1 MTNVPA
7 LIDRVPLGAKLTDP
21 GAILDRFLDWVTAS
35 GIEPYEAQ
43 AEALLELAA
52 GKHVVLSTPTGSGK
66 SLVALGLHFQAL
78 CEGKRSFYTAPVKAL
93 VNEKFFALCDA
104 FGPENV
110 GMLTGDASINWAAP
124 ILCATQEVLANM
136 ALHQGLAT
144 DAPCVVM
151 DEFHFYADRDRGWA
165 WQVPLLTLEHTQF
178 LLMSATLGNT
188 AAIEEKLAR
197 LTGRAVTHVHR
208 DERPVPLD
216 YAWCET
222 PLHETVEGLLEQ
234 GRAPAYVVNFTQR
247 EATEVAVALTSAKVA
262 TREQRERIAAALVG
276 FRFDTPFG
284 KEIKRMLGHGVGL
297 HHAGL
302 LPKYRLLVEQ
312 LAQQGLLRVV
322 AGTDTLGVGVNIPI
336 RTVLFSRLTK
346 YDGERVRL
354 LSVRDFKQIAGRAGR
369 KGFDER
375 GSVVCQAPEHVMA
388 NKAAAAREAR
398 GGKRQKKKTPPPGFL
413 SWTREQFEQLV
424 AKPPETLVS
433 SFAVTHGMMLALL
446 QREPAP
452 SARGRDP
459 GLAHGRDLVSAD
471 RRDPGL
477 GRRGGYGALGLLIE
491 RCHESPARKRR
502 LRRDAAALFRSLRGA
517 GLVRVAEHRAAVD
530 PDLQRDFSLH
540 QTLSLYLVEAVAA
553 LDLEATDY
561 ALQVLALAE
570 AVAQDPVPILRAQ
583 RAKAKEVLVIR
594 LKAER
599 VPYEERMAKLDEVT
613 WPQPEAEFV
622 RATFKLFAERHPW
635 VSESRVHPKGVV
647 REMLEAYEGFDDAV
661 RRLGIQRS
669 EGLLLRYLGEVLRAL
684 ERSVPDASKTDAL
697 HDVLAYL
704 RELVRHTDA
713 SLLEE
718 WEARARGEPQAAAL
732 AAARSEPQASEVSS
746 LSSRAFQARVR
757 TELQSLVRALAH
769 GDYEEAAGWLRQDP
783 EDPWDAA
790 RLAAALA
797 PFLAAHERI
806 RFDPAARRADQTV
819 LRSVAPL
826 LWRVQH
832 VLPDPAGE
840 DSAYLEGEVDLRGE
854 AAPGDAP
861 LVRLIALQ
869 L

>member
-1 MTNVPA
+1 MSQPA
-7 LIDRVPLGAKLTDP
+7 PPRLIDRVPLGAKLTDR

-234 GRAPAYVVNFTQR
+234 GRAPVYVVSFTQR

-322 AGTDTLGVGVNIPI
+322 SGTDTLGVGVNVPI
-336 RTVLFSRLTK
+336 RTVLFSGLAK

-398 GGKRQKKKTPPPGFL
+398 GGKRQKKKTPPPGFV

-446 QREPAP
+446 QRDQA
-452 SARGRDP
+452 
-459 GLAHGRDLVSAD
+459 
-471 RRDPGL
+471 GL
-477 GRRGGYGALGLLIE
+477 GRRGGYGALGQLIE
-491 RCHESPARKRR
+491 RCHESPVRKRR

-517 GLVRVAEHRAAVD
+517 GLVRVGEHRAAVD

-553 LDLEATDY
+553 LDLEAPDY

-583 RAKAKEVLVIR
+583 RAKAKETLVIR

-647 REMLEAYEGFDDAV
+647 REMLEAYESFDDAV

-718 WEARARGEPQAAAL
+718 WEARASGASGATSSSQADAL
-732 AAARSEPQASEVSS
+732 RLRPASGASEVSR

-790 RLAAALA
+790 RLAAELA

-840 DSAYLEGEVDLRGE
+840 DSAYLEGEIDLRGE
-854 AAPGDAP
+854 AALGDAP

>member
-1 MTNVPA
+1 LTNVPTRA
-7 LIDRVPLGAKLTDP
+7 APRLIDRVPLGAKVTDS
-21 GAILDRFLDWVTAS
+21 GAILDRFLDWVAAS

-78 CEGKRSFYTAPVKAL
+78 CAGKRSFYTAPVKAL

-124 ILCATQEVLANM
+124 ILCATQEVLANL

-151 DEFHFYADRDRGWA
+151 DEFHFYADRDRGSA

-197 LTGRAVTHVHR
+197 LTGRAVAHVHR

-216 YAWCET
+216 YEWRDT
-222 PLHETVEGLLEQ
+222 PLHETVEVLLEQ
-234 GRAPAYVVNFTQR
+234 GRAPVYVVNFTQR

-262 TREQRERIAAALVG
+262 TREQRERIAAALGSV
-276 FRFDTPFG
+276 RFDTPFG

-302 LPKYRLLVEQ
+302 LPRYRLLVEQ

-322 AGTDTLGVGVNIPI
+322 SGTDTLGVGVNIPI
-336 RTVLFSRLTK
+336 RTVLFSGLAK
-346 YDGERVRL
+346 YDGEKVRL

-375 GSVVCQAPEHVMA
+375 GSVVGQAPGFVTA
-388 NKAAAAREAR
+388 NQAAAAREAR
-398 GGKRQKKKTPPPGFL
+398 GGKRQPKKTPPPGFV

-446 QREPAP
+446 QREPAL
-452 SARGRDP
+452 SAERRGP
-459 GLAHGRDLVSAD
+459 GLAH
-471 RRDPGL
+471 GL
-477 GRRGGYGALGLLIE
+477 GRRGGYGALDQLIE
-491 RCHESPARKRR
+491 RCHESPTRKRR

-517 GLVRVAEHRAAVD
+517 GIVRVAGHCAAVD

-540 QTLSLYLVEAVAA
+540 QTLSLYLVEAVTV
-553 LDLEATDY
+553 LDPEAPDY

-583 RAKAKEVLVIR
+583 RAKAKEALVIR

-599 VPYEERMAKLDEVT
+599 VPYEERMAKLEEVS

-622 RATFKLFAERHPW
+622 RATFKIFAERHPW
-635 VSESRVHPKGVV
+635 VPSSGVHPKGVV
-647 REMLEAYEGFDDAV
+647 REMLEAYESFDNAV

-669 EGLLLRYLGEVLRAL
+669 EGLLLRYLGEVLRTL

-718 WEARARGEPQAAAL
+718 WEARASGKPASG
-732 AAARSEPQASEVSS
+732 ARSEAQPSEARIPSP
-746 LSSRAFQARVR
+746 RAFQARVR
-757 TELQSLVRALAH
+757 AELQALVRALAH
-769 GDYEEAAGWLRQDP
+769 GDHEEALLWLRQDP

-790 RLAAALA
+790 RLAAELA
-797 PFLAAHERI
+797 PFLAIHERV

-832 VLPDPAGE
+832 VLPDPSGE
-840 DSAYLEGEVDLRGE
+840 DSAYLEGEIDLRGE
-854 AAPGDAP
+854 AAPSDAP

-869 L
+869 A